1 MAKIGRPVWEYII
14 HIYPKRDVSIFAPF
28 QGVKLIFARIFARGQ
43 KSGKNF
49 CPESNC
55 NARSRAKIQK
65 HFRIL
70 SARCYFRI
78 LATFFLFGFFCR
90 GPVFS
95 WFFKTKIYP
104 REKFFCKFFFQK
116 FFSKNIFPR
125 KKFFPARFFS
135 QHCGKRSKM

>member
-1 MAKIGRPVWEYII
+1 MAKMGRPVWEYII
-14 HIYPKRDVSIFAPF
+14 HIYPKPDVSIFARF

-70 SARCYFRI
+70 SARCCFRI

-90 GPVFS
+90 EPVFFMVFQNKNLS
-95 WFFKTKIYP
+95 PRKNFFAIFFFKI
-104 REKFFCKFFFQK
+104 FFQ
-116 FFSKNIFPR
+116 FF
-125 KKFFPARFFS
+125 
-135 QHCGKRSKM
+135 